1 VETAGGK
8 TMGMRDNLRQE
19 YLNRTVMTAS
29 PAELVVMLFDA
40 CIKDIK
46 LAQLAMEEKKP
57 NYSKVNEYMIK
68 AQMIITELISS
79 LDMSYEISGQILP
92 IYEFV
97 LSSLRNANVK
107 KDMSQ
112 MDDMVAIISEQRD
125 AWAQIVKGSAKPGS
139 DEVMVG

>member
-1 VETAGGK
+1 
-8 TMGMRDNLRQE
+8 MGMRDNLRQE
-19 YLNRTVMTAS
+19 YLSRTVMTAS

-68 AQMIITELISS
+68 AQKIITELISS
-79 LDMSYEISGQILP
+79 LDMSYDISNQILP

-112 MDDMVAIISEQRD
+112 MDDVISIVSEQRD